1 MTLIHLQRTNEQLL
15 IEIAPV
21 GLPNAGSWIF
31 AIFTV
36 AWIGFSFLI
45 LWYIYSSIQFETL
58 IREISLL
65 FIFLS
70 SALSDFSV
78 TTPLVLGLLMLLL
91 VRFSFL
97 CPCLFK
103 LCIDFQLLNGLIL
116 GTLFG
121 INIKFEQEHF
131 RLSSWLWYLRLGQN
145 RLIRGETHSIEQ
157 IAIRSAIFAWQNLLT
172 TCSLRWKDDRGTNQS
187 FSFGLFLSNRDK
199 KRLINEIRAF
209 LEQN

>member
-1 MTLIHLQRTNEQLL
+1 M
-15 IEIAPV
+15 

-45 LWYIYSSIQFETL
+45 LWYIYNSIQFETL

-91 VRFSFL
+91 VRLSFL

-103 LCIDFQLLNGLIL
+103 LCIDF
-116 GTLFG
+116 
-121 INIKFEQEHF
+121 
-131 RLSSWLWYLRLGQN
+131 
-145 RLIRGETHSIEQ
+145 
-157 IAIRSAIFAWQNLLT
+157 
-172 TCSLRWKDDRGTNQS
+172 
-187 FSFGLFLSNRDK
+187 
-199 KRLINEIRAF
+199 
-209 LEQN
+209 